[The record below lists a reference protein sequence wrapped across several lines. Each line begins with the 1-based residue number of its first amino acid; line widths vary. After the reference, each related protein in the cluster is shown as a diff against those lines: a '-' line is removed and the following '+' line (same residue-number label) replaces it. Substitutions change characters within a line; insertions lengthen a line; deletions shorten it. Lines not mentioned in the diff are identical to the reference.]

1 MTLNPDP
8 ALTALLSEAADI
20 HERITKRAA
29 EIVYDFMTREKLTHL
44 DTGTEHA
51 IPNGFE
57 TDDQLITA
65 VTYLPRKLFT
75 WCGGVSTYRITVA
88 AIADYL
94 GRDHQTQ
101 SRTLRLVHSA

>member
-8 ALTALLSEAADI
+8 DLTALLSEAADV

-29 EIVYDFMTREKLTHL
+29 EVVYDFMTREALPHL

-51 IPNGFE
+51 IPNGYE

-75 WCGGVSTYRITVA
+75 WLGGVSTYRITHT
-88 AIADYL
+88 AIAEYL

-101 SRTLRLVHSA
+101 GRPLRLVYSA